1 MCSSFTSIP
10 LAPSPPLSGAHCSEE
25 EYVFLTEGGTLAT
38 PARVCMSF
46 NGDMPEVD
54 RIAIVT
60 EDDGKY
66 T

>member
-1 MCSSFTSIP
+1 M
-10 LAPSPPLSGAHCSEE
+10 
-25 EYVFLTEGGTLAT
+25 FLTEGGTLAT

-60 EDDGKY
+60 EDDGNTGKY